1 MAKVS
6 FDFDGVLD
14 RADVVLYVK
23 TLIERGADVYLCTS
37 RLSDEDCPSER
48 WNDDLY
54 QIMDVLGLNRRNV
67 IFCNNIYKYQV
78 FKHGDFLFHVDD
90 SFDEVELINSYT
102 NTVGVFLVDG
112 WIDKCEQIIN
122 KNNGKTNS

>member
-1 MAKVS
+1 MKKVS
-6 FDFDGVLD
+6 FDYDGVLD

-23 TLIERGADVYLCTS
+23 MLIERGVDVYICTS
-37 RLSDEDCPSER
+37 RLSNNDAPSKK
-48 WNDDLY
+48 WNNDLY
-54 QIMDVLGLNRRNV
+54 KIIKILGINKNNV
-67 IFCNNIYKYQV
+67 IFCDKIDKYKF
-78 FKHGDFLFHVDD
+78 FKNKDFLFHVDD

-102 NTVGVFLVDG
+102 NTVGVFLSDG